1 MTTRRTSTLLFAVAL
16 ALAWTTTS
24 IAAAWAPTNA
34 AHFDGRS
41 PDTRDAALLVHQGRH
56 PSGRTTSK
64 QAIVRDGRSPDTR
77 DAAVAARST
86 VAPVIVLGATG
97 FDWTD
102 AGIGAA
108 AGIGL
113 AAIAAAAVALA
124 RNRQTLPAS

>member
-1 MTTRRTSTLLFAVAL
+1 
-16 ALAWTTTS
+16 
-24 IAAAWAPTNA
+24 
-34 AHFDGRS
+34 
-41 PDTRDAALLVHQGRH
+41 
-56 PSGRTTSK
+56 
-64 QAIVRDGRSPDTR
+64 
-77 DAAVAARST
+77 
-86 VAPVIVLGATG
+86 VIVLGATG